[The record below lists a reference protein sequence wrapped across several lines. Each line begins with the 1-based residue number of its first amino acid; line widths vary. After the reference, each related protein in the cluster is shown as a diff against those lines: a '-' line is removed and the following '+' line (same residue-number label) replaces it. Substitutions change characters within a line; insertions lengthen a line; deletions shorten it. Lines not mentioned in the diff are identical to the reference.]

1 MSRKDTGDSREEL
14 PFDEIL
20 EKFLES
26 KMSEQHL
33 TVSNIEDGSYLLKM
47 NIGPFP
53 PLTCLIA
60 ENDWAVMMQ
69 KVVATM
75 QSSIGTTLGTN
86 SHPSPKYTAEKAMG
100 VREKGAH
107 NRLLPEKAPIT
118 ILNYATCDPDLYFFF
133 SFPSTDPTVGLAK

>member
-1 MSRKDTGDSREEL
+1 
-14 PFDEIL
+14 
-20 EKFLES
+20 
-26 KMSEQHL
+26 MSEQHL

-100 VREKGAH
+100 VREKGLSAGH
-107 NRLLPEKAPIT
+107 
-118 ILNYATCDPDLYFFF
+118 
-133 SFPSTDPTVGLAK
+133 SPSTSFERVLRSRRSPSYAVCAIALRISREALF